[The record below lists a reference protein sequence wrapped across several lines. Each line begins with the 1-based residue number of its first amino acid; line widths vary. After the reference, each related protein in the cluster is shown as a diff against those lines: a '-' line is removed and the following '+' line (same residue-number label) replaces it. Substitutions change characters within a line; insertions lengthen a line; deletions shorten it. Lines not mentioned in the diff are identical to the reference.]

1 VKDMGYYKT
10 QAEIRKEK
18 DNPKSISDERME
30 NLEER
35 LTGLNMFQ
43 QKWKY
48 GLEYI
53 RDAMD
58 KMKKVDRK

>member
-1 VKDMGYYKT
+1 MGFYRT
-10 QAEIRKEK
+10 QAEIRKDK
-18 DNPKSISDERME
+18 NHPKSLSEERLE
-30 NLEER
+30 DVEER

-58 KMKKVDRK
+58 RMKKVDRK